1 MYALSLKIL
10 KIPKLYI
17 CTCTMGVN
25 NGIFGKTKFNSLM
38 FILEYISSSSIMP
51 GKYTQ
56 LVEKKITKSVIGLHK
71 KVTSIITIPA
81 K

>member
-1 MYALSLKIL
+1 
-10 KIPKLYI
+10 
-17 CTCTMGVN
+17 
-25 NGIFGKTKFNSLM
+25 M

-56 LVEKKITKSVIGLHK
+56 LVENKITKSVIGLHK